1 LGFRNSQLLELFMKR
16 SLVCLALIGLLAVT
30 LAGCGGGGASSNS
43 SSNAQGAVF
52 VTGEDAPVSS
62 VVAFNIT
69 IDKITLNNG
78 SSTVTALSTPV
89 SVDFGQLVG
98 LRSLLGFNPIAPG
111 TYTSA
116 TITFEGSNPAPTVDY
131 VDLTTTPPSIGTA
144 TGVLS
149 TTTVTVAFPAGQPLT
164 VGSNGLAGLHLD
176 FDLRT
181 SLATDGSG
189 NLVINNGQIAITPN
203 VDVMAVSASDEEGQI
218 SYFTGNV
225 VSVNTSGNSFTMQGP
240 YGFQEVIDVNSN
252 TQYNGSNSLSSLTAN
267 AIVSIEGTIQED
279 GSILATSVEVITTD
293 KAFIS
298 GRILAVNPGPVV
310 TMFVGEELGT
320 SATIPVDSV
329 YTVNFSQVSQYD
341 ICFIDNWFTGELFG
355 ANSLVVG
362 QRIFVGGT
370 YMSNTFTPDM
380 VSLRRQGVWGSLVAN
395 SVNITNG
402 NQGNFQMQNDALMSY
417 SAGGPFTIY
426 TVNQTVFVNVNGLSG
441 LQSAGATN
449 LEARGLVFYD
459 PITQKP
465 VVWAHRVRVLP

>member
-1 LGFRNSQLLELFMKR
+1 MKR
-16 SLVCLALIGLLAVT
+16 SLLGLAALAFIAAT
-30 LAGCGGGGASSNS
+30 FAACGGGSASSNS
-43 SSNAQGAVF
+43 GNAQGEVF

-69 IDKITLNNG
+69 LDKITLNN
-78 SSTVTALSTPV
+78 SSTTVTALSTPV
-89 SVDFGQLVG
+89 AVDFGQLVG

-116 TITFEGSNPAPTVDY
+116 TITFEASNPAPTVDY
-131 VDLTTTPPSIGTA
+131 VNLTTTPPSISTA

-149 TTTVTVAFPAGQPLT
+149 TATVTVPFPTGKPLT
-164 VGSNGLAGLHLD
+164 VGANGLAGLHMD

-203 VDVMAVSASDEEGQI
+203 VDIMAVSAGDEEGQI

-225 VSVNTSGNSFTMQGP
+225 VSVNTSGNSFVMQGP
-240 YGFQEVIDVNSN
+240 YGFQEVIDVSSN
-252 TQYNGSNSLSSLTAN
+252 TQFNGSNSLSSLTPN
-267 AIVSIEGTIQED
+267 AIVSIEGTVQED
-279 GSILATSVEVITTD
+279 GSILASSVEVITSD

-329 YTVNFSQVSQYD
+329 YTVDLSQVSRYS
-341 ICFIDNWFTGELFG
+341 ICFIDDWFTNELFS
-355 ANSLVVG
+355 ANSLVAG

-402 NQGNFQMQNDALMSY
+402 DQGNFQMQNDALMSY

-441 LQSAGATN
+441 LQSAGAAN

-465 VVWAHRVRVLP
+465 VVWAHRVRVLQ